1 VLCNR
6 AYASLRV
13 YDAGRPPLSLPLPLV
28 VGQGRVLRLAASKVS
43 CLLACFLPCMPCFFQ
58 RDFLTICLLPLF
70 SDESDLTGIIRT
82 ARYCQVLPGTA
93 RYCQVLPGTAR
104 YCQVLPVYL
113 WGRWLAKA
121 IINAKRLTTCT
132 RPVAFPQTTPTSG
145 DPLPLRRRT
154 VMLLCP
160 TNATMKRT
168 AGMHPALPQKFSD
181 VGHPPSKENVI
192 FSMT

>member
-70 SDESDLTGIIRT
+70 SDESDLTGIIR
-82 ARYCQVLPGTA
+82 
-93 RYCQVLPGTAR
+93 TAR